1 MGRGKKIQV
10 EQSRAAHEEDRQKI
24 NSILDEVVA
33 AASKGSQLDSFYEQ
47 KVAEIRALDDSF
59 LPVSKRFTKAEP
71 REKEILVQFL
81 RYWQG
86 LEHIQFL
93 QEFINREVFW
103 PRIGTMILDLFNKC
117 DAMVQPGMA
126 SMLLELDALAQRLKQ
141 HATNRD
147 AADDQAV
154 QQSIEEFTK
163 RNEREKEGILIQL
176 VEEVG
181 EEQVPLLLA
190 ICEKDPAWALKT
202 AALIGSLNTASS
214 LEILKRLYEKT
225 EQKDILK
232 IIKKTIHALRQ
243 KGVDVTDYEPQAPE
257 EAVFKKITL
266 PEARAFVSSIDGVG
280 DRIVFMIKPVS
291 AHESR
296 VFEIFMSDTSGIR
309 DISSVSIIR
318 KEAEQFIDKLT
329 REEKVMF
336 VETTPGNACFLVEEA
351 YRINEQGGTVVAG
364 SIAQWRSVFSDTPGQ
379 NTQPI
384 IYECLDAAAIGNQ
397 QSLLSK
403 AEKLFKRVEILVWFI
418 ESDEAKAG
426 WMKVK
431 QIKNSPLVLSQVQI
445 EERVREQY
453 RETAQAYFN
462 GKVRALFKRR
472 LEELAY
478 LYNRQGQDEEARL
491 ALCAAL
497 SLTSDIPPGNNPFC
511 LSLIKE
517 SFKFFESDT
526 VIRGNKDSLIIDPN
540 DVSLLA

>member
-1 MGRGKKIQV
+1 
-10 EQSRAAHEEDRQKI
+10 
-24 NSILDEVVA
+24 
-33 AASKGSQLDSFYEQ
+33 
-47 KVAEIRALDDSF
+47 
-59 LPVSKRFTKAEP
+59 
-71 REKEILVQFL
+71 
-81 RYWQG
+81 
-86 LEHIQFL
+86 
-93 QEFINREVFW
+93 
-103 PRIGTMILDLFNKC
+103 
-117 DAMVQPGMA
+117 
-126 SMLLELDALAQRLKQ
+126 
-141 HATNRD
+141 
-147 AADDQAV
+147 
-154 QQSIEEFTK
+154 
-163 RNEREKEGILIQL
+163 
-176 VEEVG
+176 
-181 EEQVPLLLA
+181 
-190 ICEKDPAWALKT
+190 
-202 AALIGSLNTASS
+202 
-214 LEILKRLYEKT
+214 
-225 EQKDILK
+225 
-232 IIKKTIHALRQ
+232 
-243 KGVDVTDYEPQAPE
+243 
-257 EAVFKKITL
+257 VFKKITL

-336 VETTPGNACFLVEEA
+336 VETTQGNACFLVEEA

-397 QSLLSK
+397 QSLLAK

-418 ESDEAKAG
+418 ESDEAKEG

-431 QIKNSPLVLSQVQI
+431 QIKNSPLVLSPVQI

-453 RETAQAYFN
+453 RETAQAYFS
-462 GKVRALFKRR
+462 GKTRAIFKRR
-472 LEELAY
+472 LEEVAY

-497 SLTSDIPPGNNPFC
+497 SLTSDMPPGNNPLC

-517 SFKFFESDT
+517 GFKFFESDT